1 MSNQMIGDSREVS
14 NTIDGSQGV
23 IDSQEQYKRNLKGK
37 AYTNEGMKYL
47 GTSNVEGNNSSLQI
61 TRTDLDDYI
70 GNPGHFD
77 RATQMLQVIFRR
89 LRHTTTT
96 DVNLVLSC
104 SNASRT
110 SINDTDNHYAYAR
123 MQSQSN
129 SSGGLRRSV
138 DASRYYAVWTEYG
151 FKSGF
156 ANHTLAGTFDIAQ
169 LGEQHRN
176 LTVWGHAIYFTSIL
190 IHTIGAFNFDH
201 LDDNADD
208 LPAYL
213 NFSPYTG
220 NNAYKNAD
228 YYRYPEPKG
237 IVMS

>member
-1 MSNQMIGDSREVS
+1 MSNQILGDSREIS
-14 NTIDGSQGV
+14 NTLDGSQGV
-23 IDSQEQYKRNLKGK
+23 IDSQEQYKRTLKDK

-47 GTSNVEGNNSSLQI
+47 GTTNVEATNSVLQV
-61 TRTDLDDYI
+61 TRTDLNDFL
-70 GNPGHFD
+70 GNAGHFD

-89 LRHTTTT
+89 LRHTTAT
-96 DVNLVLSC
+96 DVNLVFYC
-104 SNASRT
+104 NNASNT
-110 SINDTDNHYAYAR
+110 SINDTDDHYAYAR
-123 MQSQSN
+123 IQAQAN
-129 SSGGLRRSV
+129 ATAGIRKSV
-138 DASRYYAVWTEYG
+138 DSSQYYAVWTEYG

-156 ANHTLAGTFDIAQ
+156 PNHTLAGTFDIAQ

-176 LTVWGHAIYFTSIL
+176 LTMWGHAIYFTSIL
-190 IHTIGAFNFDH
+190 IMTIGAFNFDH
-201 LDDNADD
+201 VDDNADD

-213 NFSPYTG
+213 NFAPYTG